1 MILLE
6 LQYTTEL
13 FLTIEERENQGIGK
27 GLGNMFKEKKF
38 ILIIKLL
45 KVFYFLESI
54 PSDKPKILYNLY
66 SLVFQN
72 KYYE

>member
-1 MILLE
+1 
-6 LQYTTEL
+6 
-13 FLTIEERENQGIGK
+13 
-27 GLGNMFKEKKF
+27 MFKEQKMF

-45 KVFYFLESI
+45 KAFYFLESI
-54 PSDKPKILYNLY
+54 PSDRPKILYNLY